1 MKLLNDSFMR
11 ITWRE
16 VEQGLTSKIYI
27 CSFQTVAYQRL
38 NITQEIEKYFQ
49 SKNSGVYS
57 LYCPY
62 SVGFVEGNVLFPGF
76 KCLIL
81 KIPKRFPAVE
91 TLLKLDPT
99 KL

>member
-1 MKLLNDSFMR
+1 M
-11 ITWRE
+11 
-16 VEQGLTSKIYI
+16 TSKIYI

-38 NITQEIEKYFQ
+38 NITQEIEKYFQSKNSGVYSLYFQ